1 MLVLDAMC
9 NAGKIRG
16 DGLSRASRGV
26 TGFLSF
32 MLVKL

>member
-9 NAGKIRG
+9 HAGKVKC
-16 DGLSRASRGV
+16 DGLSRASHGV
-26 TGFLSF
+26 TGFVSF